1 VVVGG
6 SYATGYDLPGYDVIF
21 VRSAG
26 AEDLPEPTRAIV
38 LVPGG
43 WASGAWERLRP
54 HRDAERVLREGG
66 KMWGGAEDGSRSTR
80 VTDLRTAL
88 TKPLGA
94 VISVAAP
101 FSAVI
106 YAVRQWFSVAAW

>member
-1 VVVGG
+1 MG
-6 SYATGYDLPGYDVIF
+6 
-21 VRSAG
+21 
-26 AEDLPEPTRAIV
+26 
-38 LVPGG
+38 
-43 WASGAWERLRP
+43 
-54 HRDAERVLREGG
+54 
-66 KMWGGAEDGSRSTR
+66 DGPQLTR